1 MHTLSWSS
9 LLSTHCPLFIVH
21 YTVFIM
27 KRLLRYGRNFYV
39 ATGVGLL
46 VWMLAFDAND
56 LFAQF
61 RNWWTLRD
69 LEESKAFYQAAI
81 KRVQNQRKLVLG
93 TDQLREKYA
102 RERYLMKKPTEDVY
116 VLVDENNEPIEK
128 Q

>member
-1 MHTLSWSS
+1 M
-9 LLSTHCPLFIVH
+9 F
-21 YTVFIM
+21 
-27 KRLLRYGRNFYV
+27 RNLLRYGRNFYV

-46 VWMLAFDAND
+46 VWMLVFDAND
-56 LFAQF
+56 LFSQV
-61 RNWWTLRD
+61 RNWWNLRD
-69 LEESKAFYQAAI
+69 LEGEKIYYQAEI

-128 Q
+128 

>member
-1 MHTLSWSS
+1 MQYSS
-9 LLSTHCPLFIVH
+9 LITHHSPLI
-21 YTVFIM
+21 TM
-27 KRLLRYGRNFYV
+27 KSVLRYGRNFYI

-46 VWMLAFDAND
+46 VWMLVFDAND
-56 LFAQF
+56 LFSQA
-61 RNWWTLRD
+61 RNWWNLHD
-69 LEESKAFYQAAI
+69 LEGEKVYYQAEI

>member
-1 MHTLSWSS
+1 
-9 LLSTHCPLFIVH
+9 
-21 YTVFIM
+21 M

-69 LEESKAFYQAAI
+69 LEESKAFYQSAI